1 MQNYFIAILILLF
14 SGFFSLLIKNQSYK
28 LKLITLGA
36 VVASCFSIQ
45 GALSVGFGH
54 PNTLIINLGGI
65 FENVRFQLDYLSAF
79 FVIFISLMSALSI
92 IYANGYLKP
101 YINKGKDLSAHC
113 VFLPL
118 LTASM
123 LLVVGV
129 SNALFFLVVWEL
141 MSLSSFF
148 LVIFEH
154 EKKETIKAGIKY
166 LVYMHISVVFIIL
179 LFVVLSINA
188 QSLDFIHYKQI
199 FVDNGNLS
207 NIVFLLGFIGFGI
220 KAGFVPF
227 HNWLPDAHPAA
238 PSHVSSMM
246 SGVMIKTGIYG
257 ILRVLSFI
265 GVPGVEIGYFVL
277 IISII
282 SGLWGVLYAICQHDL
297 KKLLAYHSIE
307 NIGIIGI
314 GIALGM
320 LGLAYNNQTVAVLG
334 FAGGLL
340 HILNHS
346 IFKELLFLAAGAV
359 YSKTHTRNIELLGG
373 LIKKMPYTSILF
385 LIGAVAICGLP
396 PFNGFISEFLIYF
409 SMLKGLMIENL
420 SMFLAMLLAICA
432 LGLIGTMAILCFTKA
447 FGIAF
452 LGERRCSSE
461 LALSKRAELDNE
473 IEEVSPWFIFPMVI
487 LAFLILII
495 GLFPTQSFIGVLIPI
510 NTLVADFEIDNIFSI
525 LQTIATIGA
534 ILILAI
540 VVLYMLKKSLYKKV
554 DKAPTWGCGY
564 NKATPRMQ
572 YSATSYASVFIKTL
586 MPLFKRV
593 VDVKK
598 PKVIFQK
605 DAHFHMHLED
615 VEEAYFIHP
624 MIKSIEKFFAKFER
638 IQNGNIQSYILYG
651 LIFLLL
657 SIIAV
662 VILG

>member
-1 MQNYFIAILILLF
+1 MQNYFIGILILLF
-14 SGFFSLLIKNQSYK
+14 SGFFSLLIKNQTYK
-28 LKLITLGA
+28 LRIITLG
-36 VVASCFSIQ
+36 VLIASCFTVQ
-45 GALSVGFGH
+45 GALSCVFGGN
-54 PNTLIINLGGI
+54 NTAIFNIGGI
-65 FENVRFQLDYLSAF
+65 FQNTRFTIDYLSAF
-79 FVIFISLMSALSI
+79 FVIFISIMSALSI
-92 IYANGYLKP
+92 VYSNGYLKP
-101 YINKGKDLSAHC
+101 YIAKGKDISAHC
-113 VFLPL
+113 VFLTL
-118 LTASM
+118 LISSM
-123 LLVVGV
+123 LLVVSV
-129 SNALFFLVVWEL
+129 SNALLFLVIWEL

-154 EKKETIKAGIKY
+154 EKKEVLQAGIKY
-166 LVYMHISVVFIIL
+166 LIYMHISVVFIIL
-179 LFVVLSINA
+179 LFVVLSLNA
-188 QSLDFIHYKQI
+188 SSLDFAHFGEAIADNAI
-199 FVDNGNLS
+199 FA
-207 NIVFLLGFIGFGI
+207 NIVFILGFIGFGI

-265 GVPGVEIGYFVL
+265 GTPGVEAGYFVL

-320 LGLAYNNQTVAVLG
+320 LGLAYNNHTVAVLG
-334 FAGGLL
+334 FSGGLL

-359 YSKTHTRNIELLGG
+359 YNKAHTRNIELLGG
-373 LIKKMPYTSILF
+373 LAKKMPYTAILF
-385 LIGAVAICGLP
+385 LIGAIAICGLP
-396 PFNGFISEFLIYF
+396 PFNGFVSEFLIYF
-409 SMLKGLMIENL
+409 SMLKGLAIQNL
-420 SMFLAMLLAICA
+420 SMFLAMLLSLCA
-432 LGLIGTMAILCFTKA
+432 LALIGTMAILCFTKA
-447 FGIAF
+447 FGIVF
-452 LGERRCSSE
+452 LGETRDPQVQER
-461 LALSKRAELDNE
+461 L
-473 IEEVSPWFIFPMVI
+473 EEVNGWFLFPMVV
-487 LAFLILII
+487 LAFFILII
-495 GLFPTQSFIGVLIPI
+495 GLFPAQTFIGLLLPVKTFIGVYE
-510 NTLVADFEIDNIFSI
+510 FDNVLPL
-525 LQTIATIGA
+525 LQVISTIAAVLIVA
-534 ILILAI
+534 IFL
-540 VVLYMLKKSLYKKV
+540 LYFIKKILYKNTEKQ
-554 DKAPTWGCGY
+554 PTWGCGY
-564 NKATPRMQ
+564 NKGTPRMQ

-624 MIKSIEKFFAKFER
+624 VVKSIEKFFAKFER

-651 LIFLLL
+651 LIFLVL
-657 SIIAV
+657 SIIGV
-662 VILG
+662 VLLG